1 MRTADKDVDQKETLQ
16 ILSKQ
21 NMINSKDV
29 EI

>member
-1 MRTADKDVDQKETLQ
+1 MRTADKDVDQKEILQ